1 MVLRVSF
8 DLIESIKNITI
19 GVYVVNAYDIH
30 DFETFKEYPPRVA
43 PLLLKYG
50 AKVLA
55 MDTAPKVLEGTAR
68 TMNAIVEFPSEEAV
82 HKFYNDREYQSF
94 IHLRL
99 NSTSNCTMIIL
110 KQFEGNK
117 TEGTTDG
124 R

>member
-1 MVLRVSF
+1 VIAVSP
-8 DLIESIKNITI
+8 DLNEFIKNITMA
-19 GVYVVNAYDIH
+19 VYVVNAYDIH

-55 MDTAPKVLEGTAR
+55 MDTAPKVLEGIPK
-68 TMNAIVEFPSEEAV
+68 TMNAVIEFPSEEAV
-82 HKFYNDREYQSF
+82 HNFYNDPEYQSF

-110 KQFEGNK
+110 KQFEK
-117 TEGTTDG
+117 K
-124 R
+124 